1 MIDNRTFDYILELC
15 NSLDK
20 DTLIALKNNI
30 DIIIENKEEED
41 YE

>member
-15 NSLDK
+15 SNLNN

-30 DIIIENKEEED
+30 DIMIENNKEEED
-41 YE
+41 K